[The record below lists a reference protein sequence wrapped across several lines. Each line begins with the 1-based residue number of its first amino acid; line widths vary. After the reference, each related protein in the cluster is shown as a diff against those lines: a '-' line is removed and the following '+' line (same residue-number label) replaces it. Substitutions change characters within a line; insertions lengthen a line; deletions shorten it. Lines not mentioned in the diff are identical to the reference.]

1 MLVNGAGRI
10 ATPGD
15 DFSQPMA
22 VTPLA
27 LTDEAVVKV
36 GGAVLL
42 GLVDPKTE
50 ETDVWFE
57 WGKDPALTEVRS
69 SARQLVHYGTGI
81 QPISYELSGLQSGA
95 TYYFRIVA
103 FSSLGK
109 SEGKV
114 KSFNPL

>member
-1 MLVNGAGRI
+1 
-10 ATPGD
+10 
-15 DFSQPMA
+15 MA

-27 LTDEAVVKV
+27 LTEEAVIKA

-42 GLVDPKTE
+42 GVVDPKNE

-57 WGKDPALTEVRS
+57 WGNDTALTGVRS
-69 SARQLVHYGTGI
+69 SARQLVHSGTGI

-95 TYYFRIVA
+95 KYYFRIVA
-103 FSSLGK
+103 LNSLGR

-114 KSFNPL
+114 KSFTPH